1 MSMGEPRIR
10 EDRVRLVVE
19 ALKSIA
25 EHLERLILKD
35 PQFVAI
41 KSLVDAIDGDAAIP
55 VVLNALISYRLGIRG
70 EEYWLR
76 FSEFFKIRD
85 SKPLDSKF
93 EEFLR
98 YVRSTWGLEQKIN
111 RVRKAL
117 TSSVI
122 KSLSRDPYVY
132 CSDLEELV
140 KSLSKHLRVEESS
153 KTMVFTAKMYGYLCI
168 ASGRRVDFSGIDMPV
183 DYRNALLAITSC
195 LVEIEACRDVS
206 YCAKMLTSGKAS
218 SVVRRAWGEV
228 CNLLKTPCLL
238 LDTFTWLFTGVAVNA
253 HFDPVEVAREFKA
266 KYDIDI
272 PMSTVKTLL
281 ECAGRHVRP
290 LKV

>member
-1 MSMGEPRIR
+1 MFISEPRIR
-10 EDRVRLVVE
+10 EDRVQLVVE
-19 ALKSIA
+19 ALKSVV
-25 EHLERLILKD
+25 EHLELLVSKD

-41 KSLVDAIDGDAAIP
+41 RSLVDSIDGDAAIP
-55 VVLNALISYRLGIRG
+55 IVLNALISYRLGIRG

-76 FSEFFKIRD
+76 FSEFFRIRD

-98 YVRSTWGLEQKIN
+98 SVRSTWGLEQKIN

-140 KSLSKHLRVEESS
+140 KSLSKHLGVEESS
-153 KTMVFTAKMYGYLCI
+153 KTMVFTAKMYGYFCI
-168 ASGRRVDFSGIDMPV
+168 ASGRKVDFSGIDMPV

-206 YCAKMLTSGKAS
+206 DCAKMLTSGKAS
-218 SVVRRAWGEV
+218 SIVRKAWGEV
-228 CNLLKTPCLL
+228 CDLLKTPCLL
-238 LDTFTWLFTGVAVNA
+238 LDTFTWLFTGVAINA
-253 HFDPVEVAREFKA
+253 HFDSVEVAREFKA
-266 KYDIDI
+266 KYGIDI
-272 PMSTVKTLL
+272 PMSAVKTLL
-281 ECAGRHVRP
+281 ECVSRHV
-290 LKV
+290 

>member
-1 MSMGEPRIR
+1 MSEPRIR
-10 EDRVRLVVE
+10 EDRVQLVVE

-41 KSLVDAIDGDAAIP
+41 KSLVDSIGGDAAIP

-76 FSEFFKIRD
+76 FSEFFKIHD

-98 YVRSTWGLEQKIN
+98 NVGSTWGLEQKIN

-122 KSLSRDPYVY
+122 KSLFRDPYVY

-195 LVEIEACRDVS
+195 LVEIEACRDAS

-218 SVVRRAWGEV
+218 SVVRRAWGQV
-228 CNLLKTPCLL
+228 CDLLKTPCLL

-253 HFDPVEVAREFKA
+253 HFDSVEVAREFKA
-266 KYDIDI
+266 KYGIDI
-272 PMSTVKTLL
+272 PMSAVKTLL
-281 ECAGRHVRP
+281 ECVSRHV
-290 LKV
+290 